1 MNERLLLID
10 VGNTNTD
17 FGLATAHRIL
27 RTVTVPTSNLS
38 RARLPFRDE
47 KLGGI
52 VLASVVPVVT
62 RKLRRWLPRK
72 PIIVSA
78 KINLGIGLPGRNR
91 RQIGADRLANSV
103 AVAELYGAPAIVVDF
118 GTAVTFDVV
127 KPSTSLRPG
136 ARCEYV
142 GGVIAPGLS
151 AMTDY
156 LYERTALLPHIQ
168 VREPRSVIG
177 KSTVGAMEVGA
188 VVGYRGLVKEILA
201 ALRREPGLHNA
212 VAVATGGCAALIARQ
227 VPEIQCVNPL
237 LTLEGLRLIYVQ
249 NRD

>member
-1 MNERLLLID
+1 MNKRLLLID
-10 VGNTNTD
+10 VGNTNTE
-17 FGLATAHRIL
+17 FGLATARRVL
-27 RTVTVPTSNLS
+27 RTVTMPTPTLS
-38 RARLPFRDE
+38 RARLPFRGE
-47 KLGGI
+47 KVDGV
-52 VLASVVPVVT
+52 VLASVVPAVT
-62 RKLRRWLPRK
+62 RKLLHWLPRK
-72 PIIVSA
+72 PIIVSSE
-78 KINLGIGLPGRNR
+78 INLGISLPHRNR
-91 RQIGADRLANSV
+91 RQIGADRLANGV
-103 AVAELYGAPAIVVDF
+103 AAAELYGVPAIVVDF

-127 KPSTSLRPG
+127 S
-136 ARCEYV
+136 ARRKYI

-177 KSTVGAMEVGA
+177 KSTIGAMEVGA

-201 ALRREPGLHNA
+201 ALRREPGLRNA

-237 LTLEGLRLIYVQ
+237 LTMEGLRLIALR
-249 NRD
+249 NLE

>member
-1 MNERLLLID
+1 MKRTKSFLLID

-17 FGLATAHRIL
+17 FGLATASRIL
-27 RTVTVPTSNLS
+27 RTVTVPTSKLS
-38 RARLPFRDE
+38 RARLPFHGE
-47 KLGGI
+47 KLAGV
-52 VLASVVPVVT
+52 VLASVVPAAT
-62 RKLRRWLPRK
+62 RKLLRWLPRRT
-72 PIIVSA
+72 ILVSA
-78 KINLGIGLPGRNR
+78 KINLGIGLPLRNR
-91 RQIGADRLANSV
+91 RQIGADRLADAV
-103 AVAELYGAPAIVVDF
+103 AVAELYGTPAIVVGF
-118 GTAVTFDVV
+118 GTALTFSVV
-127 KPSTSLRPG
+127 NSR
-136 ARCEYV
+136 REYV

-177 KSTVGAMEVGA
+177 RSTVGAMEVGA

-237 LTLEGLRLIYVQ
+237 LTLEGLRLIAIR
-249 NRD
+249 NLM